1 MFASLLFGMLFLQT
15 ATWQP
20 FVILQILIQPTS
32 PEQPVPAGLL
42 LPVSTPVTLIRRW
55 ADLCTVSDSNYLQ
68 LCNPCNVCSCGA
80 EAAIDNSY
88 MNSNKALFMDIEI
101 RIVYSFY
108 MS

>member
-20 FVILQILIQPTS
+20 FVILQVLIQPTS
-32 PEQPVPAGLL
+32 SEQPVPAGLL

-68 LCNPCNVCSCGA
+68 LCNPCNVCSCG

-88 MNSNKALFMDIEI
+88 VNCVWLCSNKALFMDIEI
-101 RIVYSFY
+101 
-108 MS
+108 